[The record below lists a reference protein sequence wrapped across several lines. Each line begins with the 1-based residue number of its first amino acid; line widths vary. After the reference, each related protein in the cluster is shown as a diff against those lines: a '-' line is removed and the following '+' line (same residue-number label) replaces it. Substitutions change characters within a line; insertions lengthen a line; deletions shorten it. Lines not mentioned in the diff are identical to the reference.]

1 MKPRAQALVP
11 CQQQEEAMSLT
22 ATNQTQLAR
31 PSLRKDGMISL
42 WGRLRYR
49 QPEAYDAWLQE
60 RDMTIITAT
69 LMRLSERQ
77 LNRLG
82 LSRATL
88 ALDVEDLALRARRE
102 AEIVHEVLE
111 LMQEEREQNRP
122 IAAE

>member
-1 MKPRAQALVP
+1 
-11 CQQQEEAMSLT
+11 MSMTSTTLP
-22 ATNQTQLAR
+22 QPVR
-31 PSLRKDGMISL
+31 PSLRKDGLISL

-49 QPEAYDAWLQE
+49 QPEAYDTWLQE

-82 LSRATL
+82 MSHKTL
-88 ALDVEDLALRARRE
+88 ALDVEDLALRAQRDAR
-102 AEIVHEVLE
+102 ISKEVLE
-111 LMQEEREQNRP
+111 LVQDDAPESHA

>member
-1 MKPRAQALVP
+1 MT
-11 CQQQEEAMSLT
+11 LT
-22 ATNQTQLAR
+22 ETTPPQPAR
-31 PSLRKDGMISL
+31 PSLRKDGLASL

-49 QPEAYDAWLQE
+49 QPDAYAAWLQE

-88 ALDVEDLALRARRE
+88 ALDVEDLAQRATRE

-111 LMQEEREQNRP
+111 LMHDAQTEHRP

>member
-1 MKPRAQALVP
+1 
-11 CQQQEEAMSLT
+11 MSLT